1 MNNRENLRNI
11 YLEKTGERYTKLSL
25 CVWVKFDAL
34 NMLLFL
40 INYFFLCITLECRSL
55 LVFPLNLFHKKLQ
68 NLFILHILI
77 SFFFFRQISPST
89 PRERSDHSPTK
100 MCVCVCL
107 CMCQCIVQC
116 VYVSLFCLK
125 LFNIFSRKIRRR
137 LDFFPQVRAISVF
150 CLRSLHSFLFFWE
163 CFCLKASRLSDWFF
177 FRGARSRRA
186 FEMRCCVARLW
197 PDFERF
203 VRL

>member
-1 MNNRENLRNI
+1 
-11 YLEKTGERYTKLSL
+11 
-25 CVWVKFDAL
+25 
-34 NMLLFL
+34 MLLFL

-89 PRERSDHSPTK
+89 PREIRSFTDK
-100 MCVCVCL
+100 NVCVCL

-137 LDFFPQVRAISVF
+137 LDFFLKCAQLVF
-150 CLRSLHSFLFFWE
+150 LFTFLTQFSFFLGVFLFKSFTSLGLIFLPWSALASCLRNALL
-163 CFCLKASRLSDWFF
+163 
-177 FRGARSRRA
+177 
-186 FEMRCCVARLW
+186 CCEV
-197 PDFERF
+197 
-203 VRL
+203 VT

>member
-100 MCVCVCL
+100 MCVCL

-125 LFNIFSRKIRRR
+125 LFFSRKIRRR
-137 LDFFPQVRAISVF
+137 LDFFLKCAQLVF
-150 CLRSLHSFLFFWE
+150 FVYVPYTVFFFLGVFLFKSFTSLGLIFLPWSALASCLRNALLCCEVVTWFWTI
-163 CFCLKASRLSDWFF
+163 C
-177 FRGARSRRA
+177 
-186 FEMRCCVARLW
+186 
-197 PDFERF
+197 
-203 VRL
+203 